1 MWQVRNAQSPFQTRK
16 RSFDLAWGAWAG
28 ILAVMTALGAA
39 LAGSQ
44 ILMMYPRPVRMVTF
58 KYPSMPKT
66 DTTSADAFDRTAP
79 MLYWGESGV
88 VLGRIADVAAP
99 LQEGQLFLQPG
110 KIEKIEQMMEPF
122 EKWCRENL
130 SAPMRYIVVGQSPTT
145 TGLSVSQ
152 IAAVSDLFAKIN
164 ASVFHADGFVPAV
177 VPVEFVN
184 PL

>member
-1 MWQVRNAQSPFQTRK
+1 MRK

-58 KYPSMPKT
+58 KYPSMPKSNT
-66 DTTSADAFDRTAP
+66 ASADTFDNTTP
-79 MLYWGESGV
+79 MLFWGESGV
-88 VLGRIADVAAP
+88 VLGRLSEVAAP
-99 LQEGQLFLQPG
+99 LQAGQIFLKPG
-110 KIEKIEQMMEPF
+110 KVENLEQLVGDF
-122 EKWCRENL
+122 EKWCRSNL
-130 SAPMRYIVVGQSPTT
+130 SEPMRYIVVGQSATT
-145 TGLSVSQ
+145 SGLTLDQ
-152 IAAVSDLFAKIN
+152 IASVSDLFEKVN
-164 ASVFHADGFVPAV
+164 ATLFKMDGLRPAV

>member
-1 MWQVRNAQSPFQTRK
+1 MWQVRSAQSPFQMRK

-58 KYPSMPKT
+58 KYPSMPKA
-66 DTTSADAFDRTAP
+66 DTTSADTFDQTTP
-79 MLYWGESGV
+79 MLFWGESGV
-88 VLGRIADVAAP
+88 VMGRIADVAAP
-99 LQEGQLFLQPG
+99 LQEGQIVLKLG
-110 KIEKIEQMMEPF
+110 KVEKLEQISESI
-122 EKWCRENL
+122 EKWCRNNL
-130 SAPMRYIVVGQSPTT
+130 SEPMKYIVVGQSATT
-145 TGLSVSQ
+145 AGLTLDQ
-152 IAAVSDLFAKIN
+152 IASVSDLFSKIN
-164 ASVFHADGFVPAV
+164 AAIFKTDGLKPAV

>member
-1 MWQVRNAQSPFQTRK
+1 MWQVRSAQSPFQMRK

-58 KYPSMPKT
+58 KYPSMPKA
-66 DTTSADAFDRTAP
+66 DTSSADTFDRTSP
-79 MLYWGESGV
+79 MLFWGENGV

-99 LQEGQLFLQPG
+99 LEEGQLFLHTG
-110 KIEKIEQMMEPF
+110 NIEKIDELLAPF
-122 EKWCRENL
+122 EKWCRNNL
-130 SAPMRYIVVGQSPTT
+130 SEPMRYLVVGQSATT
-145 TGLSVSQ
+145 AGLTLDQ
-152 IAAVSDLFAKIN
+152 IASVSDLFGKIN
-164 ASVFHADGFVPAV
+164 ASIFNTHGLAPAV